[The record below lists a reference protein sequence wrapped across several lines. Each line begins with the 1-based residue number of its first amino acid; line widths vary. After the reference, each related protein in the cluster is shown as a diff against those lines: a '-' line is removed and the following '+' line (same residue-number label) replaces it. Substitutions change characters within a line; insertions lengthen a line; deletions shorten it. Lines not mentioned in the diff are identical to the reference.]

1 MSMINT
7 LRNKKIMTAA
17 AVSIVLLAASTAL
30 AASAEGGHHVDSGV
44 LIKDFLYR
52 SLNFVLMFGLLA
64 FFVTKPIKNG
74 LATRREGIEKALD
87 DAKKAQEDA
96 EAKFAEYD
104 SKLAKA
110 SAEIDDIYQSIK
122 REGELERDKTIAAAK
137 EMAVKIEQE
146 AHKSAELEVARAKT
160 ELRQEA
166 VKMAIEI
173 AGDVLNKNFTAEDH
187 SRLVDEYMQKV
198 GELH

>member
-1 MSMINT
+1 MRIFNT
-7 LRNKKIMTAA
+7 LRNKKTLTAA
-17 AVSIVLLAASTAL
+17 AVSIVLLAASVAL
-30 AASAEGGHHVDSGV
+30 ASSGEGGHVDSGV

-52 SLNFVLMFGLLA
+52 SLNFAMLVGLLA

-74 LATRREGIEKALD
+74 LAGRRESIEKALD
-87 DAKKAQEDA
+87 DAKKAQEAA

-110 SAEIDDIYQSIK
+110 SAEIDGIYESIK
-122 REGELERDKTIAAAK
+122 REGELERDKTIATAK
-137 EMAVKIEQE
+137 EMAVKLEQE
-146 AHKSAELEVARAKT
+146 AHKSAELEVTRAKA
-160 ELRQEA
+160 ELRGEA

-173 AGDVLNKNFTAEDH
+173 AGDILNKNFTAEDH